1 MGSSVTTSVK
11 NQAQSCPNVINPAGQ
26 VRGNQCSGSEK
37 IASSLRASDPVSQQ
51 QQQSESVSPVKPA
64 SPKKKSSVSALIAR
78 FEETNSTVEIE
89 KPAKVPL
96 RSTRSVTPDKIL
108 SDLGDD
114 VPVAR
119 PKSAV
124 DPTISEQNE
133 ELPLGAEAIENPD
146 VNEAHDILEED
157 IDIDEMTRRNGAYT
171 SYVLIGASASHNDLE
186 TASIHSSGSS
196 GRGNRVVVNVN
207 KGVVLQDGRASNIS
221 IVSTESSDLG
231 SPPAEGVDPSSSLFE
246 PVPDIPAKIRA
257 RNGAGVLDPSLG
269 PDMQYFVSREPG
281 RQNDYGQRSRGG
293 GDPDDYLDDPSL
305 TNYYTNALESSVPR
319 ALGSGSRGGRPPV
332 IRAADRMRRQQMF
345 HEEIGEGEI
354 MVEYDEYH
362 PDQVE
367 GHPENFHI
375 TEVGP
380 SGEHYE
386 VYTDEMIDCDDD
398 YDVRYE
404 SEEHSGDEEYVDNQ
418 DYPMC
423 QPVQYDSEE
432 YISEGDDYFDR
443 EEELRGYNR
452 QIDFTLHTILEESC
466 EDSDALSERARS
478 GMGQAGSLDQQK
490 RSNKRH
496 SDPSEMEKYFLYGV
510 GGEMDEEDYNHSSG
524 SCSPDEV
531 IEDDLA
537 PHDQQHHQLE
547 HHHDLDQQQPQSL
560 IMLSDQ
566 QNTDDSGSVGSESDG
581 QRTPDPKNKKKS
593 KSKSKGG

>member
-1 MGSSVTTSVK
+1 M
-11 NQAQSCPNVINPAGQ
+11 
-26 VRGNQCSGSEK
+26 
-37 IASSLRASDPVSQQ
+37 
-51 QQQSESVSPVKPA
+51 
-64 SPKKKSSVSALIAR
+64 
-78 FEETNSTVEIE
+78 
-89 KPAKVPL
+89 
-96 RSTRSVTPDKIL
+96 
-108 SDLGDD
+108 
-114 VPVAR
+114 
-119 PKSAV
+119 
-124 DPTISEQNE
+124 
-133 ELPLGAEAIENPD
+133 
-146 VNEAHDILEED
+146 
-157 IDIDEMTRRNGAYT
+157 
-171 SYVLIGASASHNDLE
+171 
-186 TASIHSSGSS
+186 
-196 GRGNRVVVNVN
+196 
-207 KGVVLQDGRASNIS
+207 
-221 IVSTESSDLG
+221 
-231 SPPAEGVDPSSSLFE
+231 FE

-257 RNGAGVLDPSLG
+257 RNGAGVMDPSLG

-305 TNYYTNALESSVPR
+305 TNYYTNALESSGPSS
-319 ALGSGSRGGRPPV
+319 LGSGSRRGRPPV

-380 SGEHYE
+380 NGEHYE

-432 YISEGDDYFDR
+432 YISEGDEYFDR

-466 EDSDALSERARS
+466 EDSDGNSSSRERRS
-478 GMGQAGSLDQQK
+478 PAGLEQK
-490 RSNKRH
+490 RSKRH

-510 GGEMDEEDYNHSSG
+510 GGGNADDQCEEYYTTEHSS
-524 SCSPDEV
+524 SPDEV
-531 IEDDLA
+531 LEDDLEIAAGAVPNAGGTLRPA
-537 PHDQQHHQLE
+537 PAAYDQEFLNPLHEDEGQG
-547 HHHDLDQQQPQSL
+547 PQS
-560 IMLSDQ
+560 MMSDR

-581 QRTPDPKNKKKS
+581 QRTPDHAKVNKKIQKR
-593 KSKSKGG
+593 SKGPHRSSDNGSQSDEDQDQYDQGSMKRNKKGRRGSASDAEVKKHLNEPIIANSQIENTNSANKVVTNNSHGSPSNSSSLSPKGSPPITPLPSQIIEVQPIHGPSSVTNTDPSNSAEDSNKSPKSISPVGSHHSHTGTNVIRKHKSRDSGFVGSMDDLLRNEVIASNGNHVNHSSDSGQSISDESENSSALKSVAGLTSSRYV